1 MKLKEGISVDVT
13 DARWISGYLLEII
26 FSDGFSHKVDFESF
40 LSEAIQPDIREYLD
54 TEKFKAFSIS
64 FGNLVW
70 NDYDMYFSIEDLYS
84 GSINAFGQPQRMVAE
99 NGLEYWVDRKSK
111 D

>member
-13 DARWISGYLLEII
+13 DARWVSGYLLEIS

-40 LSEAIQPDIREYLD
+40 LSEAIQPEIREYLD
-54 TEKFKAFSIS
+54 AEKFKAFSIS

-70 NDYDMYFSIEDLYS
+70 NDYDMCFSIEDLYS
-84 GSINAFGQPQRMVAE
+84 GSINAFEQSQSMVAE
-99 NGLEYWVDRKSK
+99 NELEYRTDRKNEG
-111 D
+111 